1 MDRYIT
7 IKLIRSELI
16 YEINLSA
23 YAVGET
29 IRGEDD
35 DRSLVMDICD
45 DGKADKTTQTLNKAW
60 GDLLNDM
67 TGYTK
72 IETDEDMD
80 VDNTFVSPEEY
91 TARN

>member
-35 DRSLVMDICD
+35 DRS
-45 DGKADKTTQTLNKAW
+45 
-60 GDLLNDM
+60 
-67 TGYTK
+67 
-72 IETDEDMD
+72 
-80 VDNTFVSPEEY
+80 VSP
-91 TARN
+91 R